1 MASGLFTLKQQEN
14 ALPRAA
20 WTAGGTTPLVE
31 YLVVAGGG
39 GAAMAGGGAGGFR
52 TGYVPV
58 VARTAYT
65 VTVGAGGASGVNEV
79 LTPATNGSDSVFGP
93 ITSTG
98 GGKGGTWYS
107 SSVSTVAYGAAGG
120 SGGGSSGQQ
129 ATASQINGGQG
140 IAGQG
145 NAGGDFMGN
154 SSVPYMT
161 SGGGGAGSAGSTTAS
176 VSNTANGGVGAA
188 SEITGTRTMY
198 AGGGGGS
205 AAQSGNT
212 IYSTGGFGGGG
223 SPNATTGNAGGAGTV
238 NTGGG
243 GGGGSPGGA
252 GGSGVVAI
260 SYPDIFP
267 AATATTGSPTISTS
281 GTGSLSFPGGT
292 GTNLYFNN
300 GNSNTSTNNFTLEGW
315 LNANVVSGSTNI
327 VRCTNNYSIAILVSA
342 GVLVFYLSSNNSSWD
357 IASSVGTG
365 SVSTSTWYHFALVRN
380 SNTFTIYLNGVASG
394 TATSASVVYNNDGFN
409 IGAEQNGSA
418 AGVFNGYITNVRMV
432 VGTAVYTANFT
443 PPTAPLTPITNT
455 KFLLNVNSGSLYADT
470 AGFTNTPKLAGTPT
484 WNALSPFAT
493 GLGYKNRTYSWTSSG
508 SITF

>member
-1 MASGLFTLKQQEN
+1 MATGLFTLRQQDN
-14 ALPRAA
+14 ALPKAA
-20 WTAGGTTPLVE
+20 WTAGGVTPLVE

-39 GAAMAGGGAGGFR
+39 GGALAGGGAGGFR

-65 VTVGAGGASGVNEV
+65 VTIGAGGSGGPNES
-79 LTPATNGSDSVFGP
+79 LTPATSGVDSVFGP

-107 SSVSTVAYGAAGG
+107 SSTSTVAYGAAGG
-120 SGGGSSGQQ
+120 SGGGSAGQY
-129 ATASQINGGQG
+129 TVSSQVNGGQG

-145 NAGGDFMGN
+145 NAGGDLMGAAGN
-154 SSVPYMT
+154 PQMGG
-161 SGGGGAGSAGSTTAS
+161 GGGGAGTFGSSTGALGT
-176 VSNTANGGVGAA
+176 TANGGVGAA

-205 AAQSGNT
+205 GAQAGIT

-223 SPNATTGNAGGAGTV
+223 SPNATSGNTGGAGTV

-243 GGGGSPGGA
+243 GGGGAPGGA
-252 GGSGVVAI
+252 GGSGIVVV

-281 GTGSLSFPGGT
+281 GTGSLSFPGT
-292 GTNLYFNN
+292 NGTNLYWNN
-300 GNSNTSTNNFTLEGW
+300 GNSNTASNNFTLEGW
-315 LNANVVSGSTNI
+315 FNPNTVSGLGNI
-327 VRCTNNYSIAILVSA
+327 IRTYNNVSLAILVSS
-342 GVLVFYLSSNNSSWD
+342 GVLLFYVSSNGSSFD
-357 IASSVGTG
+357 MASAVGTG
-365 SVSTSTWYHFALVRN
+365 SVSTGNWYHFALVRN
-380 SNTFTIYLNGVASG
+380 SSTFTIYLNGVASG
-394 TATSASVVYNNDGFN
+394 TATSSASVYNNDGFN
-409 IGAEQNGSA
+409 IGAEQNASGLTP
-418 AGVFNGYITNVRMV
+418 FNGYITNVRMV

-470 AGFTNTPKLAGTPT
+470 AGFANTPILAGTPT
-484 WNALSPFAT
+484 WNASSPFAT
-493 GLGYKNRTYSWTSSG
+493 GLGYKYRTYKWTSSG

>member
-1 MASGLFTLKQQEN
+1 MASGLFTLRQQEN
-14 ALPRAA
+14 ALPKAA
-20 WTAGGTTPLVE
+20 WTAGGVTPLVE

-39 GAAMAGGGAGGFR
+39 GAANSGGGAGGFR

-65 VTVGAGGASGVNEV
+65 VTIGGGGSGGPNES
-79 LTPATNGSDSVFGP
+79 LTPATSGSDSVFGP

-107 SSVSTVAYGAAGG
+107 GGTSTVAYGAAGG
-120 SGGGSSGQQ
+120 SGGGSAGQY
-129 ATASQINGGQG
+129 TVSSQVNGGQG

-145 NAGGDFMGN
+145 NAGGDSMGT
-154 SSVPYMT
+154 SSTIYMGT
-161 SGGGGAGSAGSTTAS
+161 GGGGAGTSGSSNPQT
-176 VSNTANGGVGAA
+176 SNTANGGVGAA
-188 SEITGTRTMY
+188 SEITGSRTMY
-198 AGGGGGS
+198 AGGGGGTS
-205 AAQSGNT
+205 ANGST
-212 IYSTGGFGGGG
+212 IYSTGGYGGGG
-223 SPNATTGNAGGAGTV
+223 LPVTSGTGGAGTV

-243 GGGGSPGGA
+243 GGGGFPGGA
-252 GGSGVVAI
+252 GGSGIVVV

-281 GTGSLSFPGGT
+281 GSGSLSFPGT
-292 GTNLYFNN
+292 AGTNLYWN
-300 GNSNTSTNNFTLEGW
+300 NSNANTASNNFTLEGW
-315 LNANVVSGSTNI
+315 FYPNTVSGLGNI
-327 VRCTNNYSIAILVSA
+327 IRTNNNVSLAILVSS
-342 GVLVFYLSSNNSSWD
+342 GVLLFYVSSNGSSFD
-357 IASSVGTG
+357 IASAVGTG

-394 TATSASVVYNNDGFN
+394 TATSASGVYNNDGFN
-409 IGAEQNGSA
+409 IGAEQNASGLTP
-418 AGVFNGYITNVRMV
+418 FNGYITNVRMV

-470 AGFTNTPKLAGTPT
+470 AGFTNTPILAGTPT
-484 WNALSPFAT
+484 WNASSPFAT
-493 GLGYKNRTYSWTSSG
+493 GLGYKNRTYTWTSSG